1 MKGDTVRRKRE
12 REEGGEG
19 GRKGVLQTNVGTGAG
34 VGNGGSVSSGGQVGG
49 IEEDE
54 GAGAGVENNGRKII
68 VILDRATLETVKT
81 KKGEFQL
88 LNCDDHVNL
97 MRKFNK
103 DPQAYR
109 PDIIH
114 QELMAVLDSPLNKAG
129 LVKVFVHTEK
139 NVLIEINP
147 QTRIPRTFKRFSGLM
162 VQCLHKL
169 KIRSA
174 DGKDMLLKVLKNP
187 ISRHLPAGAQC
198 YGFSAA
204 GSIHSPMHF
213 ASILPE
219 DSPVVLVLGAMAVGS
234 IRKEDHPYM
243 QDMISISGYPLSGVV
258 AINRVLGAIEHRW
271 GIV

>member
-1 MKGDTVRRKRE
+1 MSAMKKKRLNETGASSSTTGESFSDRKRKNHDSE
-12 REEGGEG
+12 HNQQEYPSDDE
-19 GRKGVLQTNVGTGAG
+19 KKD
-34 VGNGGSVSSGGQVGG
+34 GN
-49 IEEDE
+49 DE
-54 GAGAGVENNGRKII
+54 GKASTGRKII

-88 LNCDDHVNL
+88 LNCDDHVSL
-97 MRKFNK
+97 MRKYNK
-103 DPQAYR
+103 DPQDYR

-129 LVKVFVHTEK
+129 LVKVYVHTEK

-187 ISRHLPAGAQC
+187 ISRHLPAGVQC
-198 YGFSAA
+198 YGFSA
-204 GSIHSPMHF
+204 GGTLHNPMHF
-213 ASILPE
+213 ASMLPE
-219 DSPVVLVLGAMAVGS
+219 NDPVVLVIGAMAVGS
-234 IRKEDHPYM
+234 IKKEDHPYM
-243 QDMISISGYPLSGVV
+243 QEVVSISGYPLSGVV